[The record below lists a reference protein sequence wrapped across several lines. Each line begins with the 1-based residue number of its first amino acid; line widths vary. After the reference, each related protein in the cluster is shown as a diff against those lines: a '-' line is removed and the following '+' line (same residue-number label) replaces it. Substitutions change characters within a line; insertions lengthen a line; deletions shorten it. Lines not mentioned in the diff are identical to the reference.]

1 MDSPESSKLTSTN
14 CETAPAQDSPVFNFL
29 SNLSPIQ
36 TVRAA
41 PVTQGFPELNS
52 PPLVFTSP
60 QLNLH
65 RRSAFL
71 KRAHFPRASSSLLAG
86 HAEDGKAY
94 GKLNIQLSTR
104 LEKATDSN
112 CPENDSTE
120 SSAGS
125 PEQFLADIVEGESE
139 DPKFSNNSTS
149 EKTECTD
156 KPPDAGTGAKEHIV
170 DHVCETNSRT
180 SEQIVLSPDVI
191 RRHNEEVLE
200 ENVLIDVN
208 AMEKDTNRVH
218 GVSGDHSQD
227 MEHELI
233 AVHALTN
240 QTEEDIMD
248 ENVEAELADQSD
260 QSCHFLSGS
269 VEIGEE
275 DEILAEATGAVLT
288 EPALIRV
295 HDDREAFQHRG
306 VRRRCLQFED
316 AQLKVM
322 SSQTTKS
329 TLGIEELRQIALET
343 SSTPVNSIDEVGP
356 PILCPRNS
364 LDSTIKIPKPSGIGL
379 HLNSIVTAVKAG
391 SGSKVSLRSAQWGN
405 FSIVGKKSMHVNE
418 SHPVDC
424 SNYSS
429 MLPLVENLSA
439 TTDGNRHECR
449 IILPNDSVISNSL
462 EDQSTPG
469 MKRKCTEKS
478 GGSTEFIKSSPQKKR
493 IKLSDPGEGGGCKR
507 CNCKKSK
514 CLKLYCDCFAAGIYC
529 AEPCACQDCFNTPEH
544 EATVI
549 ETRQKIESRDP
560 LAFAPRVVQRV
571 TIQPPSIHR
580 EDGTPFT
587 PSSARHKRGC
597 KCKKSM
603 CLKKYCECYQQAKVG
618 CSDGC
623 RCEGCQNVFGQKEY
637 CSIKDVLSEEDYE
650 IADGPASDMAVNHT
664 EVFNAHRLTPPTPA
678 FQFSNH
684 GKDASK
690 SWFPSGEY
698 SQSPETDFTYV
709 APYMIS
715 HGSPMNSDDINNNN
729 TMCENSPEIM
739 LDLDSFDHDLQSNL
753 HHKFGGELSS
763 GVIQDDTPEMLK
775 DNSTPVNGVKV
786 CSPNKKRVSPPH
798 VRLHEFSG
806 SSSSVGIRTGRKFIL
821 KAVPSFPP
829 LTPCVDSKSADKSS
843 EPQDIGANK

>member
-1 MDSPESSKLTSTN
+1 MKSFRDIGEKVRDGGGLNIGLTITIRMDSPESSKLTSTN

-41 PVTQGFPELNS
+41 PVTQVFPELNS

-71 KRAHFPRASSSLLAG
+71 KRAHFPRASASLLAG
-86 HAEDGKAY
+86 HAEDGKGY

-139 DPKFSNNSTS
+139 NQKFSNNSPS
-149 EKTECTD
+149 EKTEYTD
-156 KPPDAGTGAKEHIV
+156 QPPDAGTEAKELIM
-170 DHVCETNSRT
+170 DHVCESETNSRT
-180 SEQIVLSPDVI
+180 SKQIALRTDVI
-191 RRHNEEVLE
+191 RMHNEEVLE
-200 ENVLIDVN
+200 ENISIDVN
-208 AMEKDTNRVH
+208 AMEKDTNRVD
-218 GVSGDHSQD
+218 GVSGDHCHE

-233 AVHALTN
+233 N
-240 QTEEDIMD
+240 QTEEDNMD
-248 ENVEAELADQSD
+248 ENAEVELADHSD

-288 EPALIRV
+288 EPSLVRV
-295 HDDREAFQHRG
+295 HDDDREAFQHRG

-322 SSQTTKS
+322 SSQTAKS
-329 TLGIEELRQIALET
+329 TLGIEGLRPITLET
-343 SSTPVNSIDEVGP
+343 SSTPINTIDEVGP
-356 PILCPRNS
+356 PISCSRNS
-364 LDSTIKIPKPSGIGL
+364 LNSTINIPKPSGIGL
-379 HLNSIVTAVKAG
+379 HLNSIVNAVKAG
-391 SGSKVSLRSAQWGN
+391 SGTSKVSLRSAQWGN

-429 MLPLVENLSA
+429 MLPPVENLSA
-439 TTDGNRHECR
+439 TTDDNRHEGQ
-449 IILPNDSVISNSL
+449 IILQNDSVILNSL
-462 EDQSTPG
+462 EEESTPG

-478 GGSTEFIKSSPQKKR
+478 GGFKE
-493 IKLSDPGEGGGCKR
+493 IKLSDPGEEGGGCKR

-560 LAFAPRVVQRV
+560 LAFAPRVVQR
-571 TIQPPSIHR
+571 
-580 EDGTPFT
+580 
-587 PSSARHKRGC
+587 
-597 KCKKSM
+597 
-603 CLKKYCECYQQAKVG
+603 AKVG

-623 RCEGCQNVFGQKEY
+623 RCEGCQNVFGQKGVMVARKSAVALPEEY

-650 IADGPASDMAVNHT
+650 IADGPASNMAVNHT
-664 EVFNAHRLTPPTPA
+664 EVFNAHHLTPPTPA
-678 FQFSNH
+678 FQFSNN
-684 GKDASK
+684 
-690 SWFPSGEY
+690 
-698 SQSPETDFTYV
+698 
-709 APYMIS
+709 
-715 HGSPMNSDDINNNN
+715 GSPVNSDDINNNN

-739 LDLDSFDHDLQSNL
+739 LDLASFDHDLQSNL
-753 HHKFGGELSS
+753 HHHKFGGESSS

-775 DNSTPVNGVKV
+775 DGFTPVNGVKV

-829 LTPCVDSKSADKSS
+829 LTPCVDSKSADKSN
-843 EPQDIGANK
+843 EPQDRYVFILGNQER